1 MSRRKRRQFTPEFKA
16 ESVRLVRESGKSI
29 GLIAKELDLTE
40 TCLRNWVQHAERT
53 ARSTKP
59 EQLPASERQEL
70 GSLRRQVKR
79 LRMERDILK
88 KATAFF
94 AKESE

>member
-1 MSRRKRRQFTPEFKA
+1 MSRRKRRIFTPEFKA
-16 ESVRLVRESGKSI
+16 ESVRIVRESGRSI
-29 GLIAKELDLTE
+29 GQIAKELDLTE
-40 TCLRNWVQHAERT
+40 NCLREWVQRDRLGASRPG
-53 ARSTKP
+53 P
-59 EQLPASERQEL
+59 EPLAIAERQEL
-70 GSLRRQVKR
+70 ETLRRENKR